1 MGGDADGVQ
10 SIAAVILAAGAA
22 TRYGQPKQLLYYEGR
37 SLLRRAAETA
47 AASACRPIVV
57 VLGASATSC
66 ADEVRGLPVHLTEN
80 ATWMKG
86 MGDSLRA
93 GIEAVSSLAPGAG
106 AVVVT
111 LCDQPLVSPQIID
124 ALARRYRESGA
135 PIVASAY
142 AGTLGVPAL
151 FDRSLFE
158 QLLTLNG
165 GDGARRI
172 IETSKADVEAIP
184 FPAGIVDIDTPRDY
198 AVLQTS
204 AASSRLVSD
213 LSRGGPCGNDEL
225 AAPGEW

>member
-1 MGGDADGVQ
+1 MGGDAGRVQ
-10 SIAAVILAAGAA
+10 SIAAVILAAGAS
-22 TRYGQPKQLLYYEGR
+22 TRYGQPKQLLYYEGQ
-37 SLLRRAAETA
+37 SLLRRAVEAVA
-47 AASACRPIVV
+47 GSVCRPIVV

-93 GIEAVSSLAPGAG
+93 GIEAASALAP
-106 AVVVT
+106 AVAAVGVV
-111 LCDQPLVSPQIID
+111 LCDQPLVSPQLIN

-135 PIVASAY
+135 LIVASAY

-158 QLLTLNG
+158 QLLALNG

-172 IETSKADVEAIP
+172 IERSKGHVAAIP
-184 FPAGIVDIDTPRDY
+184 FPAGVVDIDTPQDY

-204 AASSRLVSD
+204 AASSKPVPGL
-213 LSRGGPCGNDEL
+213 LRGGACDDEP
-225 AAPGEW
+225 AVPWAR